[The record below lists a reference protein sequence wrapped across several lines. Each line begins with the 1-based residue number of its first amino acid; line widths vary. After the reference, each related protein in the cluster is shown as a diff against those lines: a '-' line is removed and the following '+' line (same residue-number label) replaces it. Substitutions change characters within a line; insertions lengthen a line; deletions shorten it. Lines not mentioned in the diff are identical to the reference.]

1 MSEPSTGIISRE
13 AKPKLRPHAGV
24 VGIGILSL
32 PAGIAAGTG
41 LVTGL
46 LILIAMYVASWLQI
60 EKRFGASKTLEKGE
74 GEAGGV

>member
-1 MSEPSTGIISRE
+1 MFLADVWTINRYHFSRSEKTI
-13 AKPKLRPHAGV
+13 RPHAGI

-60 EKRFGASKTLEKGE
+60 
-74 GEAGGV
+74 